1 MVAGLLYLGG
11 PVRTTASS
19 LEQALACP
27 GSTSLPTID
36 QSDSTEAN
44 EGTLVHE
51 YLERV
56 TEEIRHIDRSK
67 YPAWCSRIVVEWVQ
81 T

>member
-1 MVAGLLYLGG
+1 MRL
-11 PVRTTASS
+11 PTASS

-56 TEEIRHIDRSK
+56 TEGLAIDQSK
-67 YPAWCSRIVVEWVQ
+67 YPAWCARIVVEWVK